1 MNAAIMKA
9 KAIEMG
15 IQGVAT
21 ARFAA
26 VRLAKNSRGAGRY
39 PLYQMI
45 DLLSIFF
52 APHKLC

>member
-1 MNAAIMKA
+1 MNAVIMKA

-26 VRLAKNSRGAGRY
+26 VRLAKNSREAGRN
-39 PLYQMI
+39 PLYQIMV
-45 DLLSIFF
+45 LLSVFF